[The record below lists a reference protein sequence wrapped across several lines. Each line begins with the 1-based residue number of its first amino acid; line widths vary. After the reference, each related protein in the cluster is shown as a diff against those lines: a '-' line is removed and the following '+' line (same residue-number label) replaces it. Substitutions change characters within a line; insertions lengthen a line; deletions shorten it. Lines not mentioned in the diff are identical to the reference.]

1 MQTVQTLNSPR
12 QSQPNPKPSWLSA
25 SWLEPRLVV
34 VTALAM
40 GLGTWGEGAGLP
52 AVVVGVCAVIAY
64 LAGGFFGA
72 KNALETLIKE
82 RKLEIDML
90 MVLAALGA
98 ASIGQW
104 GEGALLLFLFSLSNV
119 LQDYAI
125 GRSRQAIQSLFKLY
139 PETAQVKRNG
149 AFVTVRF
156 EDIVIGDEL
165 RIQPGER
172 VAVDGVVI
180 GGQSSVDE
188 AAITGESMPVDKME
202 GASVFAGTLNKQGS
216 LDVRATKTAQQTTLA
231 RIIQLV
237 ESAQGTKAPTERFLE
252 RFEQGYAT
260 LVILATLALIAL
272 PPLVAGVAFDANF
285 YRAMVFMTVASPCA
299 LIISVPAAYISAIAS
314 SARMGVLLKGGAYL
328 EHLARLNALAFDKTG
343 TLTLGAPTVTDVLA
357 DGISQSELL
366 AIVASVE
373 AHSEHPLARAIVAYA
388 QAQGA
393 PQHEVTG
400 FEALVGRGVSARYQG
415 THVQIGSIAYLQS
428 LAPLPDALREA
439 SDAWHEGGKTS
450 MGVLQDGVWRGAIA
464 LADPVRPTARALVAQ
479 LQAQGVRVVMLTGDN
494 PRVAQRIAAEVGIQ
508 HFKAGLMPEEKVQAI
523 QDLLAEYGTVGMV
536 GDGVNDAPAL
546 ATATVGIAMGGAGT
560 DVAMETADVVLMS
573 DKLEQVTA
581 AMTLAKRTR
590 RVVWQNIVFALGVMG
605 VLVFSTFAVDLPLPL
620 GVLGHEGSTVIVVVN
635 SLVQLLLYPEWQ
647 RRK

>member
-1 MQTVQTLNSPR
+1 
-12 QSQPNPKPSWLSA
+12 
-25 SWLEPRLVV
+25 LVV

>member
-1 MQTVQTLNSPR
+1 MQNVQTLDTATPTR
-12 QSQPNPKPSWLSA
+12 PKPTWLSA

-40 GLGTWGEGAGLP
+40 GLGTWGAGAGLP
-52 AVVVGVCAVIAY
+52 AIVVGVCAIVAY
-64 LAGGFFGA
+64 VAGGFFGA
-72 KNALETLIKE
+72 KNALEMLINE

-149 AFVTVRF
+149 AFVTVRS
-156 EDIVIGDEL
+156 EEIMIGDEL

-188 AAITGESMPVDKME
+188 SAITGESMPIDKLE
-202 GASVFAGTLNKQGS
+202 GANVFAGTLNKQGS

-237 ESAQGTKAPTERFLE
+237 ESAQSTKAPTERFLE
-252 RFEQGYAT
+252 RFEQIYAT
-260 LVILATLALIAL
+260 LVILATIALIAL
-272 PPLVAGVAFDANF
+272 PPLLANVAFDANF

-328 EHLARLNALAFDKTG
+328 EHLARLKALAFDKTG
-343 TLTLGAPTVTDVLA
+343 TLTQGTPAVTDVLA
-357 DGISQSELL
+357 HDLSQAELL
-366 AIVASVE
+366 TMVASVE
-373 AHSEHPLARAIVAYA
+373 ARSEHPLARAIVAYA
-388 QAQGA
+388 EAQGA
-393 PQHEVTG
+393 LQDEVTG
-400 FEALVGRGVSARYQG
+400 FQALVGQGVSAHYRG
-415 THVQIGSIAYLQS
+415 THVQIGSVTYLQS
-428 LAPLPDALREA
+428 VTPMPATLHQAVE
-439 SDAWHEGGKTS
+439 AWHSVGKTS
-450 MGVLQDGVWRGAIA
+450 MGVLQDGVWRGIIA
-464 LADPVRPTARALVAQ
+464 LADPVRPTARALIAQ
-479 LQAQGVRVVMLTGDN
+479 LQAQGVQVVMLTGDN
-494 PRVAQRIAAEVGIQ
+494 PRVAQHIAEQVGIR
-508 HFKAGLMPEEKVQAI
+508 HVEAGLMPEGKVQAV
-523 QDLLAEYGTVGMV
+523 QSLLAQYGTVGMV

-546 ATATVGIAMGGAGT
+546 AVATVGVAMGGAGT
-560 DVAMETADVVLMS
+560 DVAMETADVVLMG
-573 DKLEQVTA
+573 DKLEQITA
-581 AMTLAKRTR
+581 ATTLAKRTQ
-590 RVVWQNIVFALGVMG
+590 RVVWQNIAFALSVMSLL
-605 VLVFSTFAVDLPLPL
+605 VLGTFTIDLPLPL